1 MEQDVT
7 RKQHI
12 IQQRRS
18 RQSRLGWRVYLCIS
32 LVLITSM
39 TSCRPRWL
47 RPSRNASTETVTATP
62 ESSEPAELTVQASP
76 QATSTSAAPV
86 VLDDAALIDALGR
99 DIAERRVVDVYE
111 RASPAVVNVTT
122 RVLRHDFFH
131 GVIPEEGAGS
141 GFVIDA
147 DGHIL
152 TNYHVIR
159 RAQQIEVSFGDDTV
173 LEAEIVGTDPR
184 NDIAVL
190 RVSAPE
196 GLLAPLEFGDSDNLQ
211 VGQRAIAIGNPFG
224 QFGRT
229 LTTGVISALDR
240 NLRGPEDREIGGII
254 QTDAAI
260 NRGNSGGPLLDS
272 NGQVIGMNT
281 AIFSPSGTNS
291 GVGFAIPVSTI
302 QRVLPE
308 LLTTGRYRHPWLGIR
323 YVYPVSER
331 LQEILNLPVS
341 EGLVL
346 VQVFSDSPLAAA
358 NVRGAQQELIVGNRR
373 LLVGGDVLTEVDDTP
388 VASLDELD
396 ELLETQYRVGDEITA
411 TVWRGDERFRLRLTL
426 AEAPTN

>member
-1 MEQDVT
+1 MPW
-7 RKQHI
+7 
-12 IQQRRS
+12 S
-18 RQSRLGWRVYLCIS
+18 R
-32 LVLITSM
+32 
-39 TSCRPRWL
+39 
-47 RPSRNASTETVTATP
+47 RNASPETVTITSETS
-62 ESSEPAELTVQASP
+62 ESPAEAVQDTSSATDVAAS
-76 QATSTSAAPV
+76 ST
-86 VLDDAALIDALGR
+86 LDNAALIDALGR
-99 DIAERRVVDVYE
+99 DIAEQRVVDVYE
-111 RASPAVVNVTT
+111 RTSPAVVNITT
-122 RVLRHDFFH
+122 RVLRRDFFH

-141 GFVIDA
+141 GFVFDA

-190 RVSAPE
+190 RVDAPA
-196 GLLAPLEFGDSDNLQ
+196 GLLMPLELGDSDNLQ

-308 LLTTGRYRHPWLGIR
+308 LLTVGRYRHPWLGIR
-323 YVYPVSER
+323 YVYPISER
-331 LQEILNLPVS
+331 LQETLNLPVS
-341 EGLVL
+341 TGLVL
-346 VQVFSDSPLAAA
+346 VQVFSDSPLADA
-358 NVRGAQQELIVGNRR
+358 NVRGAQQELIIGNRR
-373 LLVGGDVLTEVDDTP
+373 LLVGGDIITEIGDTP
-388 VASLDELD
+388 VSSLDELD
-396 ELLETQYRVGDEITA
+396 DVLETQYRVGDEITA
-411 TVWRGDERFRLRLTL
+411 TVWRGNERFRLRLTL